1 MARRNGTGTI
11 KPCLECGRLIR
22 PKGWKADKHP
32 GTLTHAGN
40 GLCSTCL
47 NNQRRERVRKEQQER
62 GPYVPDVETN
72 RRNLNAFLKRIHADR
87 QRFEQRQKI
96 RMVIR

>member
-11 KPCLECGRLIR
+11 KPCVTCGRLIR
-22 PKGWKADKHP
+22 PKGWPAAKHP
-32 GTLTHAGN
+32 GTITHAGN
-40 GLCSTCL
+40 GMCSTCL
-47 NNQRRERVRKEQQER
+47 NNLRRERVKEEQRDR

-72 RRNLNAFLKRIHADR
+72 RRNLNNFLQRIHADR
-87 QRFEQRQKI
+87 QRLEQRKKI